1 MGENPEIISKGY
13 LSLSLAY
20 IKTEADILKFVN
32 ALISNTKGEGKE
44 GDPFWTK
51 AETLLYCAL
60 LGYIIFEGAEEDRNM
75 NTLVDMISGMEVKE
89 DDEDFLNAVDYMFK
103 GLEQRKPNC
112 FAVKQYK
119 KYKLSS
125 GVVCSKR
132 LLNQAVGK
140 SLRTHNLKSKK
151 GAQVMRKNEKITALY
166 ERLSRDD
173 FGKDDDQQ
181 RESNSIS
188 NQRKILQKAAK
199 DKGYTDTIFFVDDG
213 ITGTTM
219 KRPGFQ
225 KMLTAIEAGYISAVF
240 VKDLSRLGRNYIE
253 VGKLTE
259 EFFPLHDIRLVAVS
273 DGVDSDEGE
282 DDFTPFKN
290 IMNEYYAKDI
300 SKKRRIVNK
309 MKGNA
314 GVPLSPPPYGYIKN
328 PDDPRFW
335 VVEPEAAEVV
345 RRIYRMALE
354 GYGLAETAAQLAAD
368 GVVNPTYY
376 WRSRGTSRGGSKSTV
391 EPTKWGHT
399 TVKKILTLQEY
410 CGDVINFK
418 SYSKSYKMKKRIENP
433 EENRAIFLN
442 VHEAIID
449 RQTWE
454 KVQALQKGTRRKKP
468 TVTQEPSVFSGLL
481 KCPECGGNLNFHFN
495 QNNHD
500 IKFFS
505 CQNHN
510 SGYRKCSKTHYIRL
524 DFLEQVVL
532 YEVKRLAYF
541 ASEYEN
547 DFIKAMIGRSAK
559 VAENATLRKQ
569 RELDT
574 LTARDRELDMLF
586 ERLYE
591 DNVAGKIDDARFSK
605 MSKRY
610 EQEQGENAKKIKAL
624 RLELKKDESKRM
636 DIDDFLETVRQYT
649 DATTI
654 TKRMVAELIDHIEVY
669 HAEKQDGVTN
679 QRVDIHY
686 NCIGA
691 FDVPDRRKIPEA
703 DIIMETRKGVA
714 LSYAPEQV
722 AV

>member
-1 MGENPEIISKGY
+1 MKQSSK
-13 LSLSLAY
+13 
-20 IKTEADILKFVN
+20 KT
-32 ALISNTKGEGKE
+32 ALGT
-44 GDPFWTK
+44 
-51 AETLLYCAL
+51 AALYC
-60 LGYIIFEGAEEDRNM
+60 
-75 NTLVDMISGMEVKE
+75 
-89 DDEDFLNAVDYMFK
+89 
-103 GLEQRKPNC
+103 
-112 FAVKQYK
+112 
-119 KYKLSS
+119 
-125 GVVCSKR
+125 
-132 LLNQAVGK
+132 
-140 SLRTHNLKSKK
+140 
-151 GAQVMRKNEKITALY
+151 
-166 ERLSRDD
+166 RLSRDD
-173 FGKDDDQQ
+173 NMDN
-181 RESNSIS
+181 ESNSIS
-188 NQRKILQKAAK
+188 NQKKILQKAAK

-225 KMLTAIEAGYISAVF
+225 KMIAAIEAGYISAVF

-259 EFFPLHDIRLVAVS
+259 EFFPLHDVRLVAVS

-314 GVPLSPPPYGYIKN
+314 GIPLSPPPYGYIKN

-335 VVEPEAAEVV
+335 VVDPVAADVV

-354 GYGLAETAAQLAAD
+354 GYGLAETAAALGAD
-368 GVVNPTYY
+368 GIVNPTYY
-376 WRSRGTSRGGSKSTV
+376 WRSKGTSRGGSKSTL

-399 TVKKILTLQEY
+399 TIKKILTTQEY

-418 SYSKSYKMKKRIENP
+418 SYSKSYKMKRRIENP

-449 RQTWE
+449 RPTWE
-454 KVQALQKGTRRKKP
+454 KVQALKAGTRRKRP
-468 TVTQEPSVFSGLL
+468 TVTQEPSAFSGVM

-510 SGYRKCSKTHYIRL
+510 SGLRKCSSTHYIRL

-532 YEVKRLAYF
+532 YEVHRLACF
-541 ASEYEN
+541 ANEYEN
-547 DFIKAMIGRSAK
+547 DFIKAMVGRSAK
-559 VAENATLRKQ
+559 VAENERVRKK
-569 RELDT
+569 RELDG
-574 LTARDRELDMLF
+574 LLARDRELDTLF

-591 DNVAGKIDDARFSK
+591 DNVSGKIDDARFAK
-605 MSKRY
+605 MAKRY
-610 EQEQGENAKKIKAL
+610 EQEQGENAGRIKAL
-624 RLELKKDESKRM
+624 RLEMKKLEEKRM
-636 DIDDFLETVRQYT
+636 DVDDFLETVRHYT
-649 DATTI
+649 NAAKI

-669 HAEKQDGVTN
+669 PAVKEDGVTN
-679 QRVDIHY
+679 QRVTIHY

-691 FDVPDRRKIPEA
+691 FEVPDRRKIPER
-703 DIIMETRKGVA
+703 DILLETRKGVA
-714 LSYAPEQV
+714 LSYAP

>member
-1 MGENPEIISKGY
+1 MKQSSKKHELGT
-13 LSLSLAY
+13 A
-20 IKTEADILKFVN
+20 A
-32 ALISNTKGEGKE
+32 
-44 GDPFWTK
+44 
-51 AETLLYCAL
+51 LYC
-60 LGYIIFEGAEEDRNM
+60 
-75 NTLVDMISGMEVKE
+75 
-89 DDEDFLNAVDYMFK
+89 
-103 GLEQRKPNC
+103 
-112 FAVKQYK
+112 
-119 KYKLSS
+119 
-125 GVVCSKR
+125 
-132 LLNQAVGK
+132 
-140 SLRTHNLKSKK
+140 
-151 GAQVMRKNEKITALY
+151 
-166 ERLSRDD
+166 RLSRDD
-173 FGKDDDQQ
+173 NMDS
-181 RESNSIS
+181 ESNSIQ

-199 DKGYTDTIFFVDDG
+199 DKGYTDTVFFVDDG

-532 YEVKRLAYF
+532 YEVKRLACF

-559 VAENATLRKQ
+559 VAENTALRKQ
-569 RELDT
+569 RELDA

-591 DNVAGKIDDARFSK
+591 DNVAGKIDDARFAK

-636 DIDDFLETVRQYT
+636 DIDDFLETVRRYM

-654 TKRMVAELIDHIEVY
+654 IKRMVAELIDHIEVY

-679 QRVDIHY
+679 QRVVIYY

>member
-1 MGENPEIISKGY
+1 MKQSSKKHELGT
-13 LSLSLAY
+13 A
-20 IKTEADILKFVN
+20 A
-32 ALISNTKGEGKE
+32 
-44 GDPFWTK
+44 
-51 AETLLYCAL
+51 LYC
-60 LGYIIFEGAEEDRNM
+60 
-75 NTLVDMISGMEVKE
+75 
-89 DDEDFLNAVDYMFK
+89 
-103 GLEQRKPNC
+103 
-112 FAVKQYK
+112 
-119 KYKLSS
+119 
-125 GVVCSKR
+125 
-132 LLNQAVGK
+132 
-140 SLRTHNLKSKK
+140 
-151 GAQVMRKNEKITALY
+151 
-166 ERLSRDD
+166 RLSRDD
-173 FGKDDDQQ
+173 NMDS
-181 RESNSIS
+181 ESNSIQ

-199 DKGYTDTIFFVDDG
+199 DKGYTDTVFFVDDG

-345 RRIYRMALE
+345 RRIYCMALE
-354 GYGLAETAAQLAAD
+354 GYGLAEIAARLAAD

-532 YEVKRLAYF
+532 YEVKRLACF

-547 DFIKAMIGRSAK
+547 DFIKAMIGRSAQ

-591 DNVAGKIDDARFSK
+591 DNVAGKIDDARFAK

-636 DIDDFLETVRQYT
+636 DIDDFLETVRRYT

-669 HAEKQDGVTN
+669 HAEKQDGITN
-679 QRVDIHY
+679 QRVVIYY

>member
-1 MGENPEIISKGY
+1 MKQSSKKHELGT
-13 LSLSLAY
+13 A
-20 IKTEADILKFVN
+20 A
-32 ALISNTKGEGKE
+32 
-44 GDPFWTK
+44 
-51 AETLLYCAL
+51 LYC
-60 LGYIIFEGAEEDRNM
+60 
-75 NTLVDMISGMEVKE
+75 
-89 DDEDFLNAVDYMFK
+89 
-103 GLEQRKPNC
+103 
-112 FAVKQYK
+112 
-119 KYKLSS
+119 
-125 GVVCSKR
+125 
-132 LLNQAVGK
+132 
-140 SLRTHNLKSKK
+140 
-151 GAQVMRKNEKITALY
+151 
-166 ERLSRDD
+166 RLSRDD
-173 FGKDDDQQ
+173 NMDS
-181 RESNSIS
+181 ESNSIQ

-199 DKGYTDTIFFVDDG
+199 DKGYTDTVFFVDDG

-442 VHEAIID
+442 VNEAIID

-454 KVQALQKGTRRKKP
+454 KVQALQKGTRRKKH

-532 YEVKRLAYF
+532 YEVKRLACF

-559 VAENATLRKQ
+559 VAENTAIRKQ
-569 RELDT
+569 RELDA

-591 DNVAGKIDDARFSK
+591 DNVAGKIDDARFAK

-636 DIDDFLETVRQYT
+636 DIDDFLETVRRYT

-679 QRVDIHY
+679 QRVVIYY

>member
-1 MGENPEIISKGY
+1 MYSGG
-13 LSLSLAY
+13 
-20 IKTEADILKFVN
+20 
-32 ALISNTKGEGKE
+32 
-44 GDPFWTK
+44 
-51 AETLLYCAL
+51 
-60 LGYIIFEGAEEDRNM
+60 RNHPLQS
-75 NTLVDMISGMEVKE
+75 TSQK
-89 DDEDFLNAVDYMFK
+89 
-103 GLEQRKPNC
+103 
-112 FAVKQYK
+112 
-119 KYKLSS
+119 
-125 GVVCSKR
+125 
-132 LLNQAVGK
+132 
-140 SLRTHNLKSKK
+140 
-151 GAQVMRKNEKITALY
+151 
-166 ERLSRDD
+166 
-173 FGKDDDQQ
+173 
-181 RESNSIS
+181 
-188 NQRKILQKAAK
+188 KILQKAAK

-225 KMLTAIEAGYISAVF
+225 KMIAAIEAGYISAVF

-259 EFFPLHDIRLVAVS
+259 EFFPLHDVRLVAVS

-314 GVPLSPPPYGYIKN
+314 GIPLSPPPYGYIKN

-335 VVEPEAAEVV
+335 VVDPVAADVV

-354 GYGLAETAAQLAAD
+354 GYGLAETAAALGAD
-368 GVVNPTYY
+368 GIVNPTYY
-376 WRSRGTSRGGSKSTV
+376 WRSKGTSRGGSKSTL

-399 TVKKILTLQEY
+399 TIKKILTTQEY

-418 SYSKSYKMKKRIENP
+418 SYSKSYKMKRRIENP

-449 RQTWE
+449 RPTWE
-454 KVQALQKGTRRKKP
+454 KVQALKAGTRRKRP
-468 TVTQEPSVFSGLL
+468 TVTQEPSAFSGVM

-510 SGYRKCSKTHYIRL
+510 SGLRKCSSTHYIRL

-532 YEVKRLAYF
+532 YEVHRLACF
-541 ASEYEN
+541 ANEYEN
-547 DFIKAMIGRSAK
+547 DFIKAMVGRSAK
-559 VAENATLRKQ
+559 VAENERVRKK
-569 RELDT
+569 RELDG
-574 LTARDRELDMLF
+574 LLARDRELDTLF

-591 DNVAGKIDDARFSK
+591 DNVSGKIDDARFAK
-605 MSKRY
+605 MAKRY
-610 EQEQGENAKKIKAL
+610 EQEQGENAGRIKAL
-624 RLELKKDESKRM
+624 RLEVKKLEEKRM
-636 DIDDFLETVRQYT
+636 DVDDFLETVRHYT
-649 DATTI
+649 NAAKI

-669 HAEKQDGVTN
+669 PAVKEDGVTN
-679 QRVDIHY
+679 QRVTIHY

-691 FDVPDRRKIPEA
+691 FEVPDRRKIPER
-703 DIIMETRKGVA
+703 DILLETRKGVA
-714 LSYAPEQV
+714 LSYAP

>member
-1 MGENPEIISKGY
+1 MKQSSKKHELGT
-13 LSLSLAY
+13 A
-20 IKTEADILKFVN
+20 A
-32 ALISNTKGEGKE
+32 
-44 GDPFWTK
+44 
-51 AETLLYCAL
+51 LYC
-60 LGYIIFEGAEEDRNM
+60 
-75 NTLVDMISGMEVKE
+75 
-89 DDEDFLNAVDYMFK
+89 
-103 GLEQRKPNC
+103 
-112 FAVKQYK
+112 
-119 KYKLSS
+119 
-125 GVVCSKR
+125 
-132 LLNQAVGK
+132 
-140 SLRTHNLKSKK
+140 
-151 GAQVMRKNEKITALY
+151 
-166 ERLSRDD
+166 RLSRDD
-173 FGKDDDQQ
+173 NMDS
-181 RESNSIS
+181 ESNSIQ
-188 NQRKILQKAAK
+188 NQRKILQKAAN

-225 KMLTAIEAGYISAVF
+225 KMLTAIEAWYISAVF

-532 YEVKRLAYF
+532 YEVKRLACF

-559 VAENATLRKQ
+559 VAENTALRKQ
-569 RELDT
+569 RELDA

-591 DNVAGKIDDARFSK
+591 DNVAGKIDDARFAK

-636 DIDDFLETVRQYT
+636 DIDDFLETVRRYT

-679 QRVDIHY
+679 QRVVIYY

>member
-1 MGENPEIISKGY
+1 MKQSSKKHELGT
-13 LSLSLAY
+13 A
-20 IKTEADILKFVN
+20 A
-32 ALISNTKGEGKE
+32 
-44 GDPFWTK
+44 
-51 AETLLYCAL
+51 LYC
-60 LGYIIFEGAEEDRNM
+60 
-75 NTLVDMISGMEVKE
+75 
-89 DDEDFLNAVDYMFK
+89 
-103 GLEQRKPNC
+103 
-112 FAVKQYK
+112 
-119 KYKLSS
+119 
-125 GVVCSKR
+125 
-132 LLNQAVGK
+132 
-140 SLRTHNLKSKK
+140 
-151 GAQVMRKNEKITALY
+151 
-166 ERLSRDD
+166 RLSRDD
-173 FGKDDDQQ
+173 NMDS
-181 RESNSIS
+181 ESNSIQ

-199 DKGYTDTIFFVDDG
+199 DKGYTDTVFFVDDG

-524 DFLEQVVL
+524 DFMEQVVL
-532 YEVKRLAYF
+532 YEVKRLACF

-559 VAENATLRKQ
+559 AAENTALRKQ
-569 RELDT
+569 RELDA

-591 DNVAGKIDDARFSK
+591 DNVAGKIDDARFAK

-636 DIDDFLETVRQYT
+636 DIDDFLETVRRYT

-679 QRVDIHY
+679 QRVVIHY

>member
-1 MGENPEIISKGY
+1 MKQSSKKHELGT
-13 LSLSLAY
+13 A
-20 IKTEADILKFVN
+20 A
-32 ALISNTKGEGKE
+32 
-44 GDPFWTK
+44 
-51 AETLLYCAL
+51 LYC
-60 LGYIIFEGAEEDRNM
+60 
-75 NTLVDMISGMEVKE
+75 
-89 DDEDFLNAVDYMFK
+89 
-103 GLEQRKPNC
+103 
-112 FAVKQYK
+112 
-119 KYKLSS
+119 
-125 GVVCSKR
+125 
-132 LLNQAVGK
+132 
-140 SLRTHNLKSKK
+140 
-151 GAQVMRKNEKITALY
+151 
-166 ERLSRDD
+166 RLSRDD
-173 FGKDDDQQ
+173 NMDS
-181 RESNSIS
+181 ESNSIQ

-442 VHEAIID
+442 VNEAIID

-454 KVQALQKGTRRKKP
+454 KVQALQKGTRRKKH

-532 YEVKRLAYF
+532 YEVKRLACF

-559 VAENATLRKQ
+559 VAENTAIRKQ
-569 RELDT
+569 RELDA

-591 DNVAGKIDDARFSK
+591 DNVAGKIDDARFAK

-636 DIDDFLETVRQYT
+636 DIDDFLETVRRYT

-679 QRVDIHY
+679 QRVVIYY

>member
-1 MGENPEIISKGY
+1 MKQSSK
-13 LSLSLAY
+13 
-20 IKTEADILKFVN
+20 KT
-32 ALISNTKGEGKE
+32 ALGT
-44 GDPFWTK
+44 
-51 AETLLYCAL
+51 AALYC
-60 LGYIIFEGAEEDRNM
+60 
-75 NTLVDMISGMEVKE
+75 
-89 DDEDFLNAVDYMFK
+89 
-103 GLEQRKPNC
+103 
-112 FAVKQYK
+112 
-119 KYKLSS
+119 
-125 GVVCSKR
+125 
-132 LLNQAVGK
+132 
-140 SLRTHNLKSKK
+140 
-151 GAQVMRKNEKITALY
+151 
-166 ERLSRDD
+166 RLSRDD
-173 FGKDDDQQ
+173 NMDN
-181 RESNSIS
+181 ESNSIS
-188 NQRKILQKAAK
+188 NQKKILQKAAK

-225 KMLTAIEAGYISAVF
+225 KMIAAIEAGYISAVF

-259 EFFPLHDIRLVAVS
+259 EFFPLHDVRLVAVS

-314 GVPLSPPPYGYIKN
+314 GIPLSPPPYGYIKN

-335 VVEPEAAEVV
+335 VVDPVAADVV

-354 GYGLAETAAQLAAD
+354 GYGLAETAAALGAD
-368 GVVNPTYY
+368 GIVNPTYY
-376 WRSRGTSRGGSKSTV
+376 WRSKGTSRGGSKSTL

-399 TVKKILTLQEY
+399 TIKKILTTQEY

-418 SYSKSYKMKKRIENP
+418 SYSKSYKMKRRIENP

-449 RQTWE
+449 RPTWE
-454 KVQALQKGTRRKKP
+454 KVQALKAGTRRKRP
-468 TVTQEPSVFSGLL
+468 TVTQEPSAFSGVM

-510 SGYRKCSKTHYIRL
+510 SGLRKCSSTHYIRL

-532 YEVKRLAYF
+532 YEVHRLACF
-541 ASEYEN
+541 ANEYEN
-547 DFIKAMIGRSAK
+547 DFIKAMVGRSAK
-559 VAENATLRKQ
+559 VAENERVRKK
-569 RELDT
+569 RELDG
-574 LTARDRELDMLF
+574 LLARDRELDTLF

-591 DNVAGKIDDARFSK
+591 DNVSGKIDDARFAK
-605 MSKRY
+605 MAKRY
-610 EQEQGENAKKIKAL
+610 EQEQGENAGRIKAL
-624 RLELKKDESKRM
+624 RLEVKKLEEKRM
-636 DIDDFLETVRQYT
+636 DVDDFLETVRHYT
-649 DATTI
+649 NAAKI

-669 HAEKQDGVTN
+669 PAVKEDGVTN
-679 QRVDIHY
+679 QRVTIHY

-691 FDVPDRRKIPEA
+691 FEVPDRRKSPER
-703 DIIMETRKGVA
+703 DILLETRKGVA
-714 LSYAPEQV
+714 LSYAP

>member
-1 MGENPEIISKGY
+1 MKQSSKNHELGT
-13 LSLSLAY
+13 A
-20 IKTEADILKFVN
+20 A
-32 ALISNTKGEGKE
+32 
-44 GDPFWTK
+44 
-51 AETLLYCAL
+51 LYC
-60 LGYIIFEGAEEDRNM
+60 
-75 NTLVDMISGMEVKE
+75 
-89 DDEDFLNAVDYMFK
+89 
-103 GLEQRKPNC
+103 
-112 FAVKQYK
+112 
-119 KYKLSS
+119 
-125 GVVCSKR
+125 
-132 LLNQAVGK
+132 
-140 SLRTHNLKSKK
+140 
-151 GAQVMRKNEKITALY
+151 
-166 ERLSRDD
+166 RLSRDD
-173 FGKDDDQQ
+173 NMDS
-181 RESNSIS
+181 ESNSIQ

-199 DKGYTDTIFFVDDG
+199 DRGYTDTVFFVDDG

-532 YEVKRLAYF
+532 YEVKRLACF

-559 VAENATLRKQ
+559 VAENTALRKQ
-569 RELDT
+569 RELDA

-591 DNVAGKIDDARFSK
+591 DNVAGKIDDARFAK

-636 DIDDFLETVRQYT
+636 DIDDFLEAVRRYT

-679 QRVDIHY
+679 QRVVIHY

>member
-1 MGENPEIISKGY
+1 MKQSSKKHELGT
-13 LSLSLAY
+13 A
-20 IKTEADILKFVN
+20 A
-32 ALISNTKGEGKE
+32 
-44 GDPFWTK
+44 
-51 AETLLYCAL
+51 LYC
-60 LGYIIFEGAEEDRNM
+60 
-75 NTLVDMISGMEVKE
+75 
-89 DDEDFLNAVDYMFK
+89 
-103 GLEQRKPNC
+103 
-112 FAVKQYK
+112 
-119 KYKLSS
+119 
-125 GVVCSKR
+125 
-132 LLNQAVGK
+132 
-140 SLRTHNLKSKK
+140 
-151 GAQVMRKNEKITALY
+151 
-166 ERLSRDD
+166 RLSRDD
-173 FGKDDDQQ
+173 NMDS
-181 RESNSIS
+181 ESNSIQ
-188 NQRKILQKAAK
+188 NQRKILKKAAK
-199 DKGYTDTIFFVDDG
+199 DKGYTDTVFFVDDG

-532 YEVKRLAYF
+532 YEVKRLACF

-559 VAENATLRKQ
+559 VAENTALRKQ
-569 RELDT
+569 RELDA

-591 DNVAGKIDDARFSK
+591 DNVAGKIDDARFAK

-636 DIDDFLETVRQYT
+636 DIDDFLETVRRYT

-679 QRVDIHY
+679 QRVVIYY

>member
-1 MGENPEIISKGY
+1 MKQSSKKHELGT
-13 LSLSLAY
+13 A
-20 IKTEADILKFVN
+20 A
-32 ALISNTKGEGKE
+32 
-44 GDPFWTK
+44 
-51 AETLLYCAL
+51 LYC
-60 LGYIIFEGAEEDRNM
+60 
-75 NTLVDMISGMEVKE
+75 
-89 DDEDFLNAVDYMFK
+89 
-103 GLEQRKPNC
+103 
-112 FAVKQYK
+112 
-119 KYKLSS
+119 
-125 GVVCSKR
+125 
-132 LLNQAVGK
+132 
-140 SLRTHNLKSKK
+140 
-151 GAQVMRKNEKITALY
+151 
-166 ERLSRDD
+166 RLSRDD
-173 FGKDDDQQ
+173 NMDS
-181 RESNSIS
+181 ESNSIQ

-199 DKGYTDTIFFVDDG
+199 DKGYTDTVFFVDDG

-532 YEVKRLAYF
+532 YEVKRLACF

-559 VAENATLRKQ
+559 VAENTALRKQ
-569 RELDT
+569 RELDA

-591 DNVAGKIDDARFSK
+591 DNVAGKIDDARFAK

-624 RLELKKDESKRM
+624 RLELKEDESKRM
-636 DIDDFLETVRQYT
+636 DIDDFLETVRRYT

-679 QRVDIHY
+679 QRVVIYY
-686 NCIGA
+686 NCIGS